1 MKAVVNH
8 SNYVNVSMN
17 NQIYLAQLNAQ
28 AQIRHNSYLYE
39 TYKQKEAL
47 KDKNYKREV
56 CNNYIQQGFCPY
68 GIKCR
73 FAHGLCDLIVTHT
86 QVTSNELNTN
96 NLIEIV
102 QLNLSKWERKYR
114 RLPIFEEL
122 TENQSTNENSPL
134 NTSFKSNSTKLKND
148 LNTMQNDYL
157 S

>member
-1 MKAVVNH
+1 MKAVINH

-28 AQIRHNSYLYE
+28 AQIRNNSYLYE

-56 CNNYIQQGFCPY
+56 CNNYIQQGFCTY

-73 FAHGLCDLIVTHT
+73 FAHGLCDLIVTQT
-86 QVTSNELNTN
+86 QVTSNLSNSN

-102 QLNLSKWERKYR
+102 QLNLSNWERKYR

-122 TENQSTNENSPL
+122 TENQSTNENSPI
-134 NTSFKSNSTKLKND
+134 NTSLNQIPLNLKM
-148 LNTMQNDYL
+148 T
-157 S
+157 